1 MRALDSAELAAITQR
16 GIVARDFVWVT
27 AKDFTTGDPFSAGFW
42 SDAVPVTCDVVDGR
56 TGVTQSRD
64 FYGVGNAMDIGSIPL
79 TADVTVRSVDIELP
93 AIDAV
98 VAILVRG
105 YDVRNAPMQLYRG
118 YFDPATRVLLAAAKP
133 RFVGYVDGSPIIT
146 PAEGGNG
153 SVTLNC
159 VSTTRELTR
168 ASTESRSF
176 ESQQARTGGSDAF
189 YKDTAVVGDWILF
202 WGVAGG
208 TPALSPT
215 ATPAGSGSG
224 TPSGGGPIA

>member
-16 GIVARDFVWVT
+16 GIVARDFLWVT
-27 AKDFTTGDPFSAGFW
+27 GKDFTTGAPFSAGFW
-42 SDAVPVTCDVVDGR
+42 SDAVPVTCNVVDGR

-64 FYGVGNAMDIGSIPL
+64 FYGVGNAMNIGSIPL

-98 VAILVRG
+98 VAVLVRG
-105 YDVRNAPMQLYRG
+105 YDVRNAPMQLYRV

-146 PAEGGNG
+146 PAEGGTG

-159 VSTTRELTR
+159 VSTTRE
-168 ASTESRSF
+168 
-176 ESQQARTGGSDAF
+176 
-189 YKDTAVVGDWILF
+189 
-202 WGVAGG
+202 
-208 TPALSPT
+208 
-215 ATPAGSGSG
+215 
-224 TPSGGGPIA
+224 